1 MKKKVILASLTLI
14 AILGLFYGTVQ
25 AKTLA
30 PGLKVGV
37 LISYSGPISFAAS
50 YQRVGVELAIQDLQ
64 GKVAVSANYIDVG
77 DNDAETKAQ
86 ALKIKNLNADLIFA
100 PLESEKAKR
109 ALRYLSKE
117 DLIAV
122 SALDESLGNGNL
134 FRLASTTSQD
144 SYVLAHYIAQQN
156 PKSVAVIS
164 ADDDYSRLVGKSV
177 AFGLAMRGIS
187 GVSSLDIDETKVI
200 RSNQSETVV
209 LSSMEQ
215 SVSFFERV
223 GSWITKRTNYL
234 VPGNL
239 ANYSMFDWSRN
250 LEGSLGLIAFDEVPQ
265 AFRQRVASKMAK
277 PELLSTP
284 NSPMFGIAKR
294 TYDAVMLAAE
304 QLRGDG
310 AVDLGQWDVFNKDG
324 YYQKQKYTVVR
335 YSKFGTFA
343 PIGVFDPKKP

>member
-144 SYVLAHYIAQQN
+144 SYVLAQYIAQQN

-223 GSWITKRTNYL
+223 G
-234 VPGNL
+234 NL

-265 AFRQRVASKMAK
+265 SFRQRVASKLAK